1 VEGGGSGFTEI
12 RAELLLESEW
22 VAAQF
27 DSSLSASPD
36 PKTPY
41 EILDFVLA
49 APQTVTG
56 FKIIGQPPETGP
68 ELVLLE
74 LDSLPDQPDR

>member
-1 VEGGGSGFTEI
+1 MEGGGSGFTEI

-41 EILDFVLA
+41 EILDFVLT

-74 LDSLPDQPDR
+74 LDSLPDQPDP